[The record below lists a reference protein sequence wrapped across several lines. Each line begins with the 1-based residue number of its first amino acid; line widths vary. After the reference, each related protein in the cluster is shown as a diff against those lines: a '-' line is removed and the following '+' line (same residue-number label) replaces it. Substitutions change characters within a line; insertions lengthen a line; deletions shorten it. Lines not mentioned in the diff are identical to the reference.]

1 MLTFLP
7 HTYRGTK
14 AKVAI
19 SSIKVNGQS
28 EVQQRA
34 KWRWTKEGQC
44 QCTPRNMTDIRG
56 NTWPE
61 ECREQE
67 SLSLLRPGQT
77 RSNLETTWVSVLVW
91 VPLCS
96 AIWRFFAE
104 LFQQCK
110 DAAFAPSGLCCF
122 KLPGCMLWSLQ
133 HLNIALQRSA
143 VHLFLLWS
151 HLRLYILF
159 RLMEPVLNISRM
171 WPKQVVHQG
180 QLTFV
185 APKALAFGI
194 ASFCTGM
201 ENDWRSGRKTIFQVP
216 WSIIVSPLSGVRL
229 LVAHR

>member
-19 SSIKVNGQS
+19 NSIKVNGQS

-91 VPLCS
+91 VPHCS

-104 LFQQCK
+104 LFLVGNSARTPLLLLAVFAALSYLAACFGHFNILILPCK
-110 DAAFAPSGLCCF
+110 D
-122 KLPGCMLWSLQ
+122 
-133 HLNIALQRSA
+133 
-143 VHLFLLWS
+143 
-151 HLRLYILF
+151 LRF
-159 RLMEPVLNISRM
+159 
-171 WPKQVVHQG
+171 
-180 QLTFV
+180 
-185 APKALAFGI
+185 
-194 ASFCTGM
+194 ASFSCEVACGSTYCFGWWNQFYTFPECGPNKSCT
-201 ENDWRSGRKTIFQVP
+201 K
-216 WSIIVSPLSGVRL
+216 VSWPLLPQRP
-229 LVAHR
+229 